1 MRTTKSIWILA
12 VAIALAAAPALAGDG
27 KKCEGTTQECLDYM
41 AANMKNRGWVGV
53 EMEDAGHGYHK
64 VTRVI
69 GGSPAE
75 RAGVK
80 PGDVL
85 VAVEGHDVAEADK
98 TTWQAL
104 EAKMKPGNR
113 IAYTVERNGSKKQID
128 VTLAEMPDEVLAQWV
143 GKHMLAHAAVEVAS
157 K

>member
-1 MRTTKSIWILA
+1 MRSTKSILILA
-12 VAIALAAAPALAGDG
+12 AMIAVVAAPALAGEA

-41 AANMKNRGWVGV
+41 AANMKHRGWVGV
-53 EMEDAGHGYHK
+53 EMEEAGHGYHK

-69 GGSPAE
+69 DGSPAKK
-75 RAGVK
+75 AGVK
-80 PGDVL
+80 AGDVL

-98 TTWQAL
+98 STWQAL

>member
-1 MRTTKSIWILA
+1 MKKLCAFLVIVL
-12 VAIALAAAPALAGDG
+12 LAAAPAMAGEKG
-27 KKCEGTTQECLDYM
+27 KCEGNGEDCVKK
-41 AANMKNRGWVGV
+41 MKQKYGEKAWLGISYETDDMGRWVVSSV
-53 EMEDAGHGYHK
+53 EPN
-64 VTRVI
+64 
-69 GGSPAE
+69 SPAKK
-75 RAGVK
+75 AGVK
-80 PGDVL
+80 AGDVL

-98 TTWQAL
+98 STWQAL